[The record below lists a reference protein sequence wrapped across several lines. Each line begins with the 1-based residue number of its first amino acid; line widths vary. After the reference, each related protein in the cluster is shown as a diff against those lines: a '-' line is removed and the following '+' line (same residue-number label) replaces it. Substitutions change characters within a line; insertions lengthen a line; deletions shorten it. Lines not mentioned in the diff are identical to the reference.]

1 MIFIV
6 LDPDRINI
14 YAKTNGLDN
23 NATICESEP
32 LRKLIWKDI
41 YRIANENNFNSLEKP
56 KQMKLIFDLWTTES
70 DMLTPT
76 MKLKR
81 NIAKERYADE
91 IENMYKQGPL
101 NYEPKK

>member
-1 MIFIV
+1 MMFIV
-6 LDPDRINI
+6 IDPDRIKI
-14 YAKTNGLDN
+14 YAKSNGVDN

-32 LRKLIWKDI
+32 LRQLIWKDI
-41 YRIANENNFNSLEKP
+41 YRIANANAFNSLEKP

-81 NIAKERYADE
+81 NIANERYTED
-91 IENMYKQGPL
+91 IKKMYEQGPL
-101 NYEPKK
+101 NYEPRK

>member
-6 LDPDRINI
+6 LDPDRIKI
-14 YAKTNGLDN
+14 YAKTNGVDN
-23 NATICESEP
+23 NSTICESEP
-32 LRKLIWKDI
+32 LRQLIWKDI
-41 YRIANENNFNSLEKP
+41 YRIANENEFNSLEKP
-56 KQMKLIFDLWTTES
+56 KQMKLVFDLWTTES

-91 IENMYKQGPL
+91 IKKMYEQGPL